1 MSKFFI
7 KYKDGSEANIDAKV
21 TYGDAVSAELTDIL
35 DFKYAEYIEFPL
47 HSDEICAG
55 DKGYFLVQA
64 GNGKCANRDYGISFY
79 KERENCELVL
89 RDCFMP
95 VFGIKHNDKC
105 YIAVV
110 TGMATDISQVIK
122 IEDNRYYLKVRFEVD
137 GIVPYENIRLEFYN
151 IDKVDA
157 EYSDMARAYREYQL
171 RHGFKPIKERLTPEL
186 EYSVESVNVRIRLGW
201 KPVPCEIPEQ
211 TEENEP
217 DVYTACTF
225 DDVIKVMEAYKQA
238 GIEKAE
244 FCLVGW
250 NMKGHDGRWPQ
261 ILPVESSF
269 GGEEGLKRLIDK
281 AKCLGYAITCHTNST
296 DMYSISNRFN
306 EDDIA
311 IMRNGEKSVE
321 AVRWG
326 GGRTYNICPKR
337 AYEISMETLPE
348 VAELGFRGMHY
359 IDVITCT
366 PPRECNSS
374 KHPISKKES
383 GDYFDK
389 LFEKTIEMFGS
400 VGSEG
405 AYDYYLKNCDYTL
418 YVSFAD
424 YTDDSSRFELCD
436 KIIPFWQLVYHGIVA
451 SNPYARTVNYA
462 LSDDRDD
469 MLKVVEFGGKPQ
481 MYYYAKFV
489 SDGTDWI
496 GSGDFRCN
504 TNEEIEY
511 SASKAKE
518 TVDAYNEIK
527 YLQYEFMEDHKET
540 DPNVFEIKY
549 SDGSVVTVDYNN
561 KTYTLKRGRSK

>member
-1 MSKFFI
+1 MNKFFI
-7 KYKDGSEANIDAKV
+7 KYKDGSEANVDAKV
-21 TYGDAVSAELTDIL
+21 TYGSAVAVELTDIP
-35 DFKYAEYIEFPL
+35 DFEKTEYIEFPL
-47 HSDEICAG
+47 HSDSIFAG
-55 DKGYFLVQA
+55 DEGYFLVQA

-89 RDCFMP
+89 KDCFMP
-95 VFGIKHNDKC
+95 VFGIKHKDKC

-137 GIVPYENIRLEFYN
+137 GVVPYENISLEFYN
-151 IDKVDA
+151 IDKVNA

-186 EYSVESVNVRIRLGW
+186 EYSVESVNVRIRMGW
-201 KPVPCEIPEQ
+201 KPVPCEIAEQ
-211 TEENEP
+211 TEDNEP

-225 DDVIKVMEAYKQA
+225 DDVIKIMEAYKRV

-269 GGEEGLKRLIDK
+269 GGEEGLKRLINK

-337 AYEISMETLPE
+337 AYEISMDTLPE

-366 PPRECNSS
+366 PPRECNNVN
-374 KHPISKKES
+374 HLINKKKS
-383 GDYFDK
+383 GYYFDK
-389 LFEKTIEMFGS
+389 LFEKSVEMFGS

-405 AYDYYLKNCDYTL
+405 AYDYYLKKCDYTL

-424 YTDDSSRFELCD
+424 FTDKGSVFKLCD

-451 SNPYARTVNYA
+451 SNPYAGTVNYA
-462 LSDDRDD
+462 LSDNKDY

-496 GSGDFRCN
+496 GTGDLKCS

-527 YLQYEFMEDHKET
+527 YLQYEFMEEHKET
-540 DPNVFEIKY
+540 ESNVFEIKY
-549 SDGSVVTVDYNN
+549 SDGSIVTVDYNN
-561 KTYTLKRGRSK
+561 KTYTLQRGRSK

>member
-35 DFKYAEYIEFPL
+35 DFKCAEYIEFPL

-55 DKGYFLVQA
+55 DEGYFLVQA

-151 IDKVDA
+151 IDKADA

-225 DDVIKVMEAYKQA
+225 DDVIKVMEAYKKA

-269 GGEEGLKRLIDK
+269 GGEEGLKRLIDT

-306 EDDIA
+306 VDDIA

-359 IDVITCT
+359 IDVVTCT
-366 PPRECNSS
+366 PPRECSSS
-374 KHPISKKES
+374 KHLINKKES

-389 LFEKTIEMFGS
+389 LFKKTIGMFGS

-424 YTDDSSRFELCD
+424 YTDNSSRFELCD

-518 TVDAYNEIK
+518 IVDAYNEIK

-540 DPNVFEIKY
+540 EPNVFEIKY